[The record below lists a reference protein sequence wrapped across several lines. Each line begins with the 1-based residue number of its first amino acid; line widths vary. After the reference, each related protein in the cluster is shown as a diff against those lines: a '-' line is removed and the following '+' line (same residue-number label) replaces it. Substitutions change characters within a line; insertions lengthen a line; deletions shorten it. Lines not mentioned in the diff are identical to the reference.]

1 MFDYFLYRWV
11 ISRRFEKVDSG
22 YVYRRRPDLP
32 GIELNEEERLATLR
46 EFRRRYFRSWLMMF
60 GGFLAAVV
68 ALALVSVA
76 FSLNE
81 NFVMV
86 AGYALVVVFV
96 AVILKEQ
103 REWFLLPEKRFED
116 RPRVAS
122 SLPTGGWFF
131 RYQTLSRR
139 RSWSAHAALIVL
151 YGTIGWLL
159 TPRSLDASVG
169 HWFLFGCFAM
179 SLMLLVYGASLKIR
193 APTTR

>member
-1 MFDYFLYRWV
+1 MFDYFLFRWV
-11 ISRRFEKVDSG
+11 ISRRFERVDSG

-32 GIELNEEERLATLR
+32 GIELNEAERLATLR
-46 EFRRRYFRSWLMMF
+46 EFRRRYFKAWLMMF

-68 ALALVSVA
+68 AFALVSVA

-81 NFVMV
+81 NFMMV
-86 AGYALVVVFV
+86 AGYALAVVFV

-103 REWFLLPEKRFED
+103 REWSLLPEKRFED

-139 RSWSAHAALIVL
+139 RSWPAHAALLVL
-151 YGTIGWLL
+151 YGAIAWLL
-159 TPRSLDASVG
+159 TPRSLDVSVG
-169 HWFLFGCFAM
+169 HWFLFGCFATG
-179 SLMLLVYGASLKIR
+179 LVLLVYGAGLKIR
-193 APTTR
+193 APAER